1 LESGARFSECGFYTL
16 PGHIFDPTQAID
28 EIVVGEQLGLGSV
41 WISERF
47 GGKSGEVI
55 SGAAA
60 ILSAKMGIASGLLQ
74 NLPLR
79 HPIVVAGYAATM
91 AKLTQDRFALG
102 VGRGTDQFADSTGTP
117 RLTFQV
123 LEDYIGILRR
133 LWRGETVDY
142 EGRLGR
148 IRGLRLG
155 VELERSPPIIMA
167 AMGEK
172 TCRWAGGLCDGV
184 LFNSLWTP
192 EAVARSVRAVREG
205 AEQAGRDPSSVR
217 IWTIQVTACE
227 VPEELMLSYVVR
239 RMNTYLL
246 FPPMFEAICKA
257 NGWDAGAATGL
268 RSALAELDKER
279 RAGTM
284 GDEATTREI
293 DDLRRMRDLYPR
305 EWLYEG
311 NAVGS
316 ARECAQATR
325 ARFDAGADGV
335 LFHGCHPRDLRPL
348 LELWPHYRPSGIA
361 HRPVNPGR

>member
-1 LESGARFSECGFYTL
+1 VRFPECGFYTL
-16 PGHIFDPTQAID
+16 PGHIFDPTQAIE
-28 EIVVGEQLGLGSV
+28 EITTGERLGLGSV

-47 GGKSGEVI
+47 GGKNGDVI

-60 ILSAKMGIASGLLQ
+60 MLTSRMGIASGLLQ

-91 AKLTQDRFALG
+91 SKLTQNRFALG
-102 VGRGTDQFADSTGTP
+102 IGRGTDQFADVTGTP
-117 RLTFQV
+117 RLTFSV

-133 LWRGETVDY
+133 LWRGEAVDY
-142 EGRLGR
+142 EGRLGT

-155 VELERSPPIIMA
+155 AGLEESPPIIMA

-184 LFNSLWTP
+184 LLNALWTP
-192 EAVARSVRAVREG
+192 EAVARSTRQIREG
-205 AEQAGRDPSSVR
+205 AELAGRDPRSVR
-217 IWTIQVTACE
+217 VWTIQVTACE

-246 FPPMFEAICKA
+246 FPPMFDSICEA
-257 NGWDAGAATGL
+257 NGWDKREAVRL
-268 RSALAELDKER
+268 RSSLAELDRGR

-284 GDEATTREI
+284 GDEATTREL
-293 DDLRRMRDLYPR
+293 DDLRRMRDIYPR
-305 EWLYEG
+305 EWIHVG

-316 ARECAQATR
+316 ASQCAQATR
-325 ARFDAGADGV
+325 ARLDAGADGV
-335 LFHGCHPRDLRPL
+335 LFHGSHPRDLAPL
-348 LELWPHYRPSGIA
+348 LEVWPRYRPGGLGS
-361 HRPVNPGR
+361 RSVNPGR